1 MPQLCRV
8 GDQNEAGGAI
18 IGGASTVFANGI
30 KVGQVGNQLTPH
42 SPWGKKP
49 HPPHDKATV
58 TSGSSTVFADGI
70 QVARISS
77 SNSCGHSMS
86 QGSPDVYVP

>member
-8 GDQNEAGGAI
+8 GDQNAAGGAI
-18 IGGASTVFANGI
+18 MGGAATVFANGI
-30 KVGQVGNQLTPH
+30 KVGQLGNQLTPH
-42 SPWGKKP
+42 SPWGRP

-58 TSGSSTVFADGI
+58 TSASSSVYADGI
-70 QVARISS
+70 QVARVSS

-86 QGSPDVYVP
+86 QGSPDVFVP